1 MEYRIVKADE
11 LYHHG
16 IKGMKWGVRRYQNK
30 DGSLTKAGL
39 KRRAKLEGKLEKLG
53 GKKKT
58 ATESDNVQSVK
69 KKGTSDMSDD
79 ELAKAIT
86 RARLEDE
93 YRRLRPEPQPVEK
106 RAFMKQMVNE
116 VVKPAMINSGRK
128 ALESAMNQ
136 VVEKI
141 TKGKVD
147 PNSIEALKKTYDK
160 LDYKQKIDKILNPDK
175 YLSEED
181 KNKRQQRA
189 FEAENRQAQ
198 REGYTNVQERAKAEK
213 DRREAADAAAREAN
227 RAKSEEYYNS
237 QYSTRGGER
246 TTVRSEESRGRT
258 TYESSN
264 TSRVSTLTTRSNVSN
279 GRSRVSG
286 LLEGPVVVR
295 KTDNNRYATFDEVGN
310 FIGFWS
316 GIRGDSDGII

>member
-30 DGSLTKAGL
+30 DGSLTPAGE

-58 ATESDNVQSVK
+58 EDSDKVQTPK
-69 KKGTSDMSDD
+69 KKGASDMSDD

-86 RARLEDE
+86 RARMEDE
-93 YRRLRPEPQPVEK
+93 YRRLRPEPKAPEK
-106 RAFMKQMVNE
+106 GAFMKQVINE
-116 VVKPAMINSGRK
+116 AVKPALINTGKK
-128 ALESAMNQ
+128 ALESAMGQ

-147 PNSIEALKKTYDK
+147 PNSLEALKKTYEK
-160 LDYKQKIDKILNPDK
+160 MDYRQKIDKMINPDK

-189 FEAENRQAQ
+189 FEAENREAQ
-198 REGYTNVQERAKAEK
+198 REGYGNVQERAKAEK
-213 DRREAADAAAREAN
+213 EKREAADTAAREAN

-237 QYSTRGGER
+237 QYSSKGGER
-246 TTVRSEESRGRT
+246 TNVNYKEERGSTV
-258 TYESSN
+258 YESSN
-264 TSRVSTLTTRSNVSN
+264 SSSVSSLATRSNVSS
-279 GRSRVSG
+279 GKTSVSN
-286 LLEGPVVVR
+286 LLDGPVVVK
-295 KTDNNRYATFDEVGN
+295 KTDDNKYATFDEDGN
-310 FIGFWS
+310 FIGYWS